1 MTYPRRLVVYRELW
15 IHGSTAATGLAIFT
29 AISTAIFELPPPPS
43 QSLDLTQSYE

>member
-29 AISTAIFELPPPPS
+29 AICTAIFELPPPS